1 MIQCL
6 QVRVATTVGCWI
18 GVSPERYDT
27 LKLLEL
33 PNVFKTEMKSCSVH
47 VYPFHMVAKNT

>member
-1 MIQCL
+1 MQCL
-6 QVRVATTVGCWI
+6 QIRVATTVGCWI

-33 PNVFKTEMKSCSVH
+33 PNVFKTEMKSCAVQ